1 MKEHGG
7 DLDRAVM
14 KFGGKKSEWIDL
26 STGINPNFYPVN
38 SIENIDIHTLPS
50 KDDIKNLIDVARKFY
65 NTNGFLNVLSG
76 AQAAIN
82 LLPYL
87 FSSGDVS
94 IIEPTYNE
102 YKQTFLNTNWKVNIV
117 HNLKKMEGSKIAII
131 CNPNNPDGKI
141 FYQDDLIKLS
151 KKVDLLVID
160 ESFMDLYPSLSMSN
174 IINKNTK
181 NIIIL
186 KSFGKFF
193 GLAGVRLG
201 FIISGKDISEKIEN
215 LIGPWQ
221 VSNPAIIAGT
231 QALKDDVWIKNN
243 IQKLKKYAYKLD
255 ILANQLNW
263 RLVGGTYLY
272 RLYETDSSIETQKK
286 LAQKK
291 IWSRIFSYS
300 NNWIRLGIPSEKKFL
315 EVSSKLSQLF

>member
-87 FSSGDVS
+87 FPSRDVS

-102 YKQTFLNTNWKVNIV
+102 YNQTFLNTNWKVNIV
-117 HNLKKMEGSKIAII
+117 HNLKKMEGSTIAII

-315 EVSSKLSQLF
+315 EVSSKLLQLF